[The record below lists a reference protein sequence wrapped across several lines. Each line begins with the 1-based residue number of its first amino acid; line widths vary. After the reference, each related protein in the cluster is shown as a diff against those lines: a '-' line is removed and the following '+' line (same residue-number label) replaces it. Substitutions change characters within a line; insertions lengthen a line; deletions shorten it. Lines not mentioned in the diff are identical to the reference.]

1 MDKYRVTGYEFNSD
15 GDFAIINDDE
25 SFKISMD
32 DIAAKIIEEYH
43 IEKYINPSVINRIS
57 NKIHRE
63 IKNTGIS
70 PDTVLLSEEYYGAL
84 KYESMIS
91 NPYFKNEI
99 YNDVETVFGLK
110 IRRCEGYN
118 VMVVYK
124 DITKRR

>member
-1 MDKYRVTGYEFNSD
+1 M
-15 GDFAIINDDE
+15 
-25 SFKISMD
+25 
-32 DIAAKIIEEYH
+32 
-43 IEKYINPSVINRIS
+43 INRIS